1 MRRSAREA
9 VVGAAAALLVFGAV
23 PGVLVGLVGLPVPH
37 RWTAHAVVSWH
48 GLFDLLAVASWC
60 AWAGCAWPILRSVAS
75 RVRSGDVAPT
85 ARFSDRIAV
94 RITLGVLVLASC
106 FGLGA
111 SVAGASVAGASVA
124 GASVAGA
131 SVGGA
136 SAAARA
142 TAAAPPTSPPAPSSR
157 GAATPGTE
165 QVEAVGIRG
174 STKTAS
180 WVMRPGDTLASLAA
194 THYGAVSDWPA
205 IAAANLGRLMDDGT
219 RFVDPAVI
227 APGWTLVLPAL
238 DADTRSDTGL
248 ERAAGAG
255 PAPGTPVDGSA
266 TAALLPSGGS
276 VLPLAELAASGISAL
291 VAGLL
296 ARRARQL
303 RRLRAFLREEG
314 EESALPDAREADL
327 GALLAPF
334 EQVPLVDMVEVAA
347 RDLGDVLATLAP
359 TPGAVLWLRAGRDG
373 VEVRFSTPVP
383 ERVRG
388 WRRTGHATWL
398 LPATV
403 DLAERAH
410 ASPRAEP
417 WCALLLPIG
426 DDDRGTWLLP
436 VGAGSRVAV
445 VGPRAADLVRTMRAA
460 VTTWSWHEEVVV
472 TEDVDEVTDA
482 LGRAARSSTGVRAVG
497 PQVLFVGDPKAL
509 SARARGACAVL
520 SAGVTDAETVVFVD
534 DRAASAHPLGLTVRP
549 PLLDASLKGAVDA
562 LTGPSNGDLAA
573 DRRDGQHGRGEPPSG
588 GPAPASPARS
598 LVHRGTALATVRV
611 ADDGPGTGTTTHL
624 SPTSSSGTARG
635 GASTAASRGSA
646 SEVQSRGRAEVQ
658 SRGRAEVQSRGRAEV
673 QSRGRAEVRLLATV
687 PGIVGLQGE
696 LPAKRA
702 RRALELIAYLAV
714 QTPDPVTGDRL
725 RTRVLG
731 SADADAAAKT
741 LFNTVGAA
749 RRALGVAPDGEPLLP
764 PASRSGHYRLSPLVT
779 VDALRACAL
788 VHEGLACRD
797 ATGSVAR
804 LREALELVKGEPLG
818 GVLTGYA
825 WWRAEGHERR
835 VADAVVDGA
844 CALVG
849 AALDSGD
856 VDLARWALVQARK
869 VEPYSESLARAAM
882 RVAAAGG
889 DVRRL
894 HAEWL
899 ECQRKMDELD
909 PGGVPSERTE
919 RLYATLRTQLAGSSN
934 GTSTSTSSGTSS
946 GTGTGSGSGTGKES
960 PGQASFA
967 AIEAAPLRSVPSA
980 PSTV

>member
-1 MRRSAREA
+1 M
-9 VVGAAAALLVFGAV
+9 
-23 PGVLVGLVGLPVPH
+23 
-37 RWTAHAVVSWH
+37 
-48 GLFDLLAVASWC
+48 
-60 AWAGCAWPILRSVAS
+60 
-75 RVRSGDVAPT
+75 
-85 ARFSDRIAV
+85 
-94 RITLGVLVLASC
+94 
-106 FGLGA
+106 
-111 SVAGASVAGASVA
+111 
-124 GASVAGA
+124 
-131 SVGGA
+131 
-136 SAAARA
+136 
-142 TAAAPPTSPPAPSSR
+142 
-157 GAATPGTE
+157 
-165 QVEAVGIRG
+165 EAVGIRG

-238 DADTRSDTGL
+238 DADTRSGTGQ
-248 ERAAGAG
+248 EGAAGTGSAS
-255 PAPGTPVDGSA
+255 GTPVDSSA

-276 VLPLAELAASGISAL
+276 VLPLAELAASGMSAL

-472 TEDVDEVTDA
+472 TEDVNEVTDA

-520 SAGVTDAETVVFVD
+520 SAGVADAETVVFVD

-549 PLLDASLKGAVDA
+549 PLLDASWKGAVDA
-562 LTGPSNGDLAA
+562 LTDPSNGDLAA
-573 DRRDGQHGRGEPPSG
+573 DRRDGQHGREEPPSG

-646 SEVQSRGRAEVQ
+646 SEVQ

-856 VDLARWALVQARK
+856 VDLARWALMQARK

-894 HAEWL
+894 HAEWQ

-919 RLYATLRTQLAGSSN
+919 RLYATLRTQLAG
-934 GTSTSTSSGTSS
+934 TSSGTS
-946 GTGTGSGSGTGKES
+946 TGKES